1 MTMQITVRYFAGL
14 REALCMDAEALST
27 QAPTL
32 GALRRELAARGGRYA
47 ARAASAG
54 HEYVPAFE
62 PGVEVYVGEIGI
74 FVGKQRQFE
83 VMRCK

>member
-14 REALCMDAEALST
+14 REALGMDAEALST

-47 ARAASAG
+47 EALAPGKAVRAAQNQVMAG
-54 HEYVPAFE
+54 DDEALTADAEVAFVP
-62 PGVEVYVGEIGI
+62 PVTGG
-74 FVGKQRQFE
+74 
-83 VMRCK
+83 